1 MRYVV
6 VIVFVIV
13 IVVNHNRDAEDYD
26 EDVTHQVIELCKEVG
41 KLGEGLLL
49 LQADQGLFTLLPEQ
63 INKLPLFQ
71 DFVRR
76 TWS

>member
-1 MRYVV
+1 MR
-6 VIVFVIV
+6 
-13 IVVNHNRDAEDYD
+13 DDYD
-26 EDVTHQVIELCKEVG
+26 EDVTHQVIELGEEVG

-63 INKLPLFQ
+63 INKLPPFK